1 MTTAAIP
8 VMAHKLI
15 PVGNSNAIII
25 PARIIKKRGYTSA
38 TEFDIVEVS
47 DGIKIVP
54 RRKTLDDL
62 VFPKIKRSELEKVKL
77 NLGPRIRITQEEI
90 DADERLK
97 YILSR

>member
-25 PARIIKKRGYTSA
+25 PARIIKKHGFTSA

-47 DGIKIVP
+47 DGIKLVP
-54 RRKTLDDL
+54 KRKTLDDL
-62 VFPKIKRSELEKVKL
+62 VFPKIKRSELEKIELPFLHSVK
-77 NLGPRIRITQEEI
+77 ITQEEI